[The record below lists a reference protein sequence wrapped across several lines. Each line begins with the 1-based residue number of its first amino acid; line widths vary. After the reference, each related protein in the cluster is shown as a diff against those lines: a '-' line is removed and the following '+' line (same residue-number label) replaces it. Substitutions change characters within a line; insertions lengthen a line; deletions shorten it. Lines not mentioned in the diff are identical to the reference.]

1 MKRRFALVAVGLAL
15 VIAMALP
22 LYERF
27 FGRKRLRF
35 PYLSRPI
42 AGATYAALA
51 AKPGWAKAELQVAS
65 DITLRGLVRRP
76 SAKEK
81 PWVLFYPGNDESQ
94 LERGQ
99 GFLIR
104 LAGDADLG
112 LAVFGYRGYD
122 ASDGKSELAGIRD
135 DAPRLLAELCKKE
148 GIEPAQVH
156 LAGFS
161 IGGHFAVLAARG
173 AAEHGQRAAT
183 LTLLA
188 PVNDIVMYHPSMF
201 EKLSAGED
209 YQTGPYLSGVPAPVL
224 VLQGAAD
231 QTLDGAS
238 QGIAIARALGDRATY
253 VEFAGVGHVPLLS
266 HEPALAAAREFIA
279 KHAADPRALPRPAVP

>member
-1 MKRRFALVAVGLAL
+1 VLATVL
-15 VIAMALP
+15 VISMASP

-42 AGATYAALA
+42 PAATYARLA
-51 AKPGWAKAELQVAS
+51 EKPGWAKAELDVGPGV
-65 DITLRGLVRRP
+65 TLRGLVRRP
-76 SAKEK
+76 SSASK
-81 PWVLFYPGNDESQ
+81 PWLLFYPGNDESQ

-104 LAGDADLG
+104 VGGEADLG

-122 ASDGKSELAGIRD
+122 ASDGQSELASLRA
-135 DAPRLLAELCKKE
+135 DAPEILARLCQKE
-148 GIEPAQVH
+148 GIKPAQVH

-161 IGGHFAVLAARG
+161 IGGHFAVYAARG
-173 AAEHGQRAAT
+173 AAERGQRAAT

-188 PVNDIVMYHPSMF
+188 PVNDIVMYRPSRF

-209 YQTGPYLSGVPAPVL
+209 YQTGPYLAGVPAPVL

-238 QGIAIARALGDRATY
+238 QGSAIATALGERAQY
-253 VEFAGVGHVPLLS
+253 VEFPGVGHVPLLE
-266 HEPALAAAREFIA
+266 HEPALAALREFL
-279 KHAADPRALPRPAVP
+279 KQHTPP

>member
-1 MKRRFALVAVGLAL
+1 MSRRVKVGLFLTGAVAVLL
-15 VIAMALP
+15 MSLP

-35 PYLSRPI
+35 PYLAEPI
-42 AGATYAALA
+42 PAQVYAALA
-51 AKPGWAKAELQVAS
+51 AKPGWEKAELDVAEGVV
-65 DITLRGLVRRP
+65 LRGLVRRP
-76 SAKEK
+76 SAKNK
-81 PWVLFYPGNDESQ
+81 PWVLFYPGNDASQ

-104 LAGDADLG
+104 LGSELDVG

-122 ASDGKSELAGIRD
+122 ASSGKSELAGIRA
-135 DAPRLLAELCKKE
+135 DAPRMLQKLCEQE

-161 IGGHFAVLAARG
+161 IGGHFAVHAARG
-173 AAEHGQRAAT
+173 AAERGQRAAT

-188 PVNDIVMYHPSMF
+188 SVNDIVMYHPSPF
-201 EKLSAGED
+201 EKFSAGED
-209 YQTGPYLSGVPAPVL
+209 YQTTPFLSGVPAPVL

-231 QTLDGAS
+231 LTLDGAV
-238 QGIAIARALGDRATY
+238 QGLAIAQALGPRAKY
-253 VEFAGVGHVPLLS
+253 LEFPGVGHVPLLE
-266 HEPALAAAREFIA
+266 HAPALQAMREFLQE
-279 KHAADPRALPRPAVP
+279 HAPGH

>member
-1 MKRRFALVAVGLAL
+1 MKRRNALLALGLAL
-15 VIAMALP
+15 VIAMTLP
-22 LYERF
+22 LYERL

-42 AGATYAALA
+42 ASATYAALA
-51 AKPGWAKAELQVAS
+51 AKPGWSKAALPVAPG
-65 DITLRGLVRRP
+65 IELRGLVRRP
-76 SAKEK
+76 SAKSR

-104 LAGDADLG
+104 MAGEADWG

-122 ASDGKSELAGIRD
+122 ASDGKSELDAIRA
-135 DAPRLLAELCKKE
+135 DAPTLLAELCKRE
-148 GIEPAQVH
+148 GIAPSQVH

-161 IGGHFAVLAARG
+161 IGGHFAVHAARG
-173 AAEHGQRAAT
+173 AAERGARAAT

-188 PVNDIVMYHPSMF
+188 PVNDIVMYQPSRF

-209 YQTGPYLSGVPAPVL
+209 YQTGPYLPGVPAPVL
-224 VLQGAAD
+224 LLQGAAD
-231 QTLDGAS
+231 LTLDGAS
-238 QGIAIARALGDRATY
+238 QGLAIAKELGDRVKY
-253 VEFAGVGHVPLLS
+253 VEYPGVGHVPLLE
-266 HEPALAAAREFIA
+266 HEPALADMRAFVQQ
-279 KHAADPRALPRPAVP
+279 HAAPR